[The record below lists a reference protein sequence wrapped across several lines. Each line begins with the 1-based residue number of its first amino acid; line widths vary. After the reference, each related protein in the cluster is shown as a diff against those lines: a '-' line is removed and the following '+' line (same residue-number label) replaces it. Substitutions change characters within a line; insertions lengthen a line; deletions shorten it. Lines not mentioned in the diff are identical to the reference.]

1 MIKVSP
7 ALSHVDITLLLSKLW
22 DISEHCLFVD
32 SSEKDY
38 LACSI
43 TCFKGTNRA
52 TIGLVYTKNGGA
64 ARVFN
69 SKMEVI
75 GQTHE
80 KLNQESYNGI
90 KNMMLQMQKAI
101 PYPPNVTV
109 EDVLKEME

>member
-43 TCFKGTNRA
+43 TCFKEFLILRW
-52 TIGLVYTKNGGA
+52 K
-64 ARVFN
+64 
-69 SKMEVI
+69 
-75 GQTHE
+75 
-80 KLNQESYNGI
+80 
-90 KNMMLQMQKAI
+90 
-101 PYPPNVTV
+101 
-109 EDVLKEME
+109 